1 MSKPTIYWGVSCRK
15 CSAAVAFGSPSHRQF
30 ELGNAYAR
38 PGTIH
43 CANGHSAVYFP
54 RDFKFFPS
62 DEDISDDTMRG
73 NREAHLAINPVA
85 LASSDHQYGT
95 RWAPPKEQEPA
106 IRGVSKVAKATLV
119 DAASDPRR
127 ETAQAASKGW
137 WADWAA
143 KKVS

>member
-1 MSKPTIYWGVSCRK
+1 MSKQTIYWGVLCRK

-30 ELGNAYAR
+30 ELGNAYSH

-43 CANGHSAVYFP
+43 CANGHSAIYFP

-73 NREAHLAINPVA
+73 NREAHRAINPVA
-85 LASSDHQYGT
+85 LASSDRQYGT
-95 RWAPPKEQEPA
+95 RWAPPMEKQPA
-106 IRGVSKVAKATLV
+106 PRVVPVVATITL
-119 DAASDPRR
+119 AEARSDPRR